1 MAKAILIMDMPSRCI
16 ECPLLASWQDS
27 ASAPRNYWCPYNL
40 EITIEVEKRSE
51 WCPLREVP
59 QKKVI
64 HCTDTMHHRHAKDGY
79 NACIDEI
86 LGGWRVMEQ
95 MELLIIA
102 LKRIKEECEKH
113 CYTM

>member
-1 MAKAILIMDMPSRCI
+1 MRARLDLSQEGRVIRMSKAILVMDMPSRCI

-51 WCPLREVP
+51 WCPLRECP
-59 QKKVI
+59 QKKVASFK
-64 HCTDTMHHRHAKDGY
+64 DTAYDRVEKIGY

-86 LGGWRVMEQ
+86 LGGGE
-95 MELLIIA
+95 
-102 LKRIKEECEKH
+102 
-113 CYTM
+113 

>member
-1 MAKAILIMDMPSRCI
+1 MAKAMLIMDMPSRCI

-59 QKKVI
+59 EKKERTFSSLGKYHETI
-64 HCTDTMHHRHAKDGY
+64 GY

-86 LGGWRVMEQ
+86 LGGAE
-95 MELLIIA
+95 
-102 LKRIKEECEKH
+102 
-113 CYTM
+113 

>member
-1 MAKAILIMDMPSRCI
+1 MAKAMLIMDMPSRCI

-59 QKKVI
+59 QKKEEFEMDII
-64 HCTDTMHHRHAKDGY
+64 HHESLDLGKRLGY

-86 LGGWRVMEQ
+86 LGVASDE
-95 MELLIIA
+95 
-102 LKRIKEECEKH
+102 RIEKN
-113 CYTM
+113 

>member
-1 MAKAILIMDMPSRCI
+1 MAKAMLIMDMPSSCI

-40 EITIEVEKRSE
+40 EITIEVEKRSD

-59 QKKVI
+59 QKKRPKK
-64 HCTDTMHHRHAKDGY
+64 TDRLVDSANKHGY

-86 LGGWRVMEQ
+86 LGGGE
-95 MELLIIA
+95 
-102 LKRIKEECEKH
+102 
-113 CYTM
+113 